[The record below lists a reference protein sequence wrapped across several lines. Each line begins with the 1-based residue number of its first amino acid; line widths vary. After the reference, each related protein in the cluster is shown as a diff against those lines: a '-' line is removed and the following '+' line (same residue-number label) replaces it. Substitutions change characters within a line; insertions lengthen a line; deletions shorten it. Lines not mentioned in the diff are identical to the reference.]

1 MSVRVL
7 RPALW
12 IALPVVTVLTMA
24 GVGDPVTETIRYLIT
39 WLLTV
44 LVPGALIWRVLTGGR
59 SVPQDLG
66 FGAVIGICWQ
76 LLIWVA
82 CTGLGVPSLQW
93 VPALGFYVVF
103 FAVPGLRRRA
113 TWPPGPSWWQPAMA
127 ALLLLAVV
135 RTVVGLLRVWPLPP
149 IAFDRHQD
157 FWYQLGL
164 IQMLEH
170 DITPPDPS
178 VLGEPLIYHWFAN
191 ASMAGQSVMSNVEP
205 SHVLMHQW
213 QITFVIS
220 LVLAGWAAGEALTG
234 KTWVGA
240 VAGLLTGALPGTLQ
254 LAAKPM
260 VEVSPAQ
267 VVQGP
272 TGALAALV
280 MLGLLGPTVLILR
293 KQATRGTW
301 LAMALMIAL
310 ATGTKPTVLP
320 IMLVGSAVVGL
331 YAWITE
337 RKLPWRIVTL
347 GVMAGVFFLA
357 ATVALTGSTGGSR
370 IQILAALRVQPYYAS
385 VSGDHSYPATGGWVL
400 PSIATGEPRLL
411 LFAAALLA
419 YYLLINSARLLS
431 LLSTTISPSRRDPAY
446 WWLAG
451 CVVAGTGITLVFSHT
466 GYSEYHFL
474 RTVTALGVVGTVAVA
489 STLVDETTRWRPV
502 LVAGVAGFA
511 TALLIRLLWF
521 HVPEVPTTV
530 GRAIVALVVPFQV
543 LAVVGLVVVFLTKR
557 RSRSLVLLQ
566 VIVLVLAAG
575 LPNQLAELSSN
586 VYRSVSGRPV
596 VADEKDRT
604 YLTENEQQAMIWL
617 DQHAKPGEV
626 AVSNVFCMP
635 SRFRTGCPDDAFWT
649 SGLSGVQQYLGA
661 WAYAP
666 KNLEATHNTTSFLT
680 QPSPWPDRLQQSLDA
695 VRRPTPALL
704 TKLHHETGVDW
715 IIADLRA
722 GPVSP
727 TLDRLAERAYANPD
741 IRIYRLR

>member
-12 IALPVVTVLTMA
+12 IALPVVTVATMA

-39 WLLTV
+39 WLLVV
-44 LVPGALIWRVLTGGR
+44 LLPGVLIWRVLAGGR

-66 FGAVIGICWQ
+66 FGAVIGIGWQ
-76 LLIWVA
+76 LTVWAV
-82 CTGLGVPSLQW
+82 CTGLGRPGLQW
-93 VPALGFYVVF
+93 ILALGFYVVF

-113 TWPPGPSWWQPAMA
+113 TWQPGPSWWQPAMA
-127 ALLLLAVV
+127 VLLLVAVV
-135 RTVVGLLRVWPLPP
+135 RTVAGLLRVWPLPP

-164 IQMLEH
+164 IQALKH
-170 DITPPDPS
+170 DITPPDLS

-191 ASMAGQSVMSNVEP
+191 ASMAGQSVMASVEP

-213 QITFVIS
+213 QVTFVIS

-254 LAAKPM
+254 LAAKPI

-272 TGALAALV
+272 TGALAVLV
-280 MLGLLGPTVLILR
+280 MLGLVGPTVLILR

-320 IMLVGSAVVGL
+320 IMLVGSAIVGL
-331 YAWITE
+331 YAWISE
-337 RKLPWRIVTL
+337 RVLPWRIVAL
-347 GVMAGVFFLA
+347 GAMAGAFFLA
-357 ATVALTGSTGGSR
+357 ATFALTGSTGGSR
-370 IQILAALRVQPYYAS
+370 IQILAALRVQPFYAS

-411 LFAAALLA
+411 LFAASLLA
-419 YYLLINSARLLS
+419 YYLLINAARLLS
-431 LLSTTISPSRRDPAY
+431 LLGTTTSPARRDPAY

-451 CVVAGTGITLVFSHT
+451 CVAAGTGITLVFSHT

-474 RTVTALGVVGTVAVA
+474 RTVTAIGVVGTVAVA
-489 STLVDETTRWRPV
+489 STLVDETTRWRPI
-502 LVAGVAGFA
+502 LVAGTAGLV

-521 HVPEVPTTV
+521 HVPDVPTTV

-543 LAVVGLVVVFLTKR
+543 LAVVGLIVVVLTRR
-557 RSRSLVLLQ
+557 RSRSLILLQ
-566 VIVLVLAAG
+566 VIALVLAAS
-575 LPNQLAELSSN
+575 LPNQVAVLSGN
-586 VYRSVSGRPV
+586 VYRFVTGQPV
-596 VADEKDRT
+596 VADPNDRV

-617 DQHAKPGEV
+617 GENAAPGDV

-635 SRFRTGCPDDAFWT
+635 PRFRTGCPDDAFWT
-649 SGLSGVQQYLGA
+649 SGLSGVQQYLSG

-666 KNLEATHNTTSFLT
+666 KNLQATQNKTSFLT

-704 TKLHHETGVDW
+704 SQLRNEIGVDW

-727 TLDRLAERAYANPD
+727 ALDKLAQRAYANSD
-741 IRIYRLR
+741 VRIYRLR

>member
-1 MSVRVL
+1 MPVRVL

-44 LVPGALIWRVLTGGR
+44 LVPGVLIWRVLAGGR

-76 LLIWVA
+76 LLVWA
-82 CTGLGVPSLQW
+82 TCTGLGVPSLQW
-93 VPALGFYVVF
+93 VLALGFYAVF
-103 FAVPGLRRRA
+103 FAVPALRRRV
-113 TWPPGPSWWQPAMA
+113 TWQPGPGWWQPAMA
-127 ALLLLAVV
+127 VLLLLAVV
-135 RTVVGLLRVWPLPP
+135 RTVVGLLRAWPLPP

-164 IQMLEH
+164 IQMLKH

-191 ASMAGQSVMSNVEP
+191 ASMAGQSVMANVEP
-205 SHVLMHQW
+205 SHILMHQW

-240 VAGLLTGALPGTLQ
+240 VAGLLTGVFPATLQ
-254 LAAKPM
+254 LATTPV
-260 VEVSPAQ
+260 VEASPAQ
-267 VVQGP
+267 GVQGP

-280 MLGLLGPTVLILR
+280 MLGLVGPVVQILR
-293 KQATRGTW
+293 KQTTRGTW
-301 LAMALMIAL
+301 PAMILMTAL

-320 IMLVGSAVVGL
+320 IFLAGAVVVGV
-331 YAWITE
+331 YSWVRE
-337 RKLPWRIVTL
+337 RRPPWRIVVL
-347 GVMAGVFFLA
+347 GLLAAGFFLA
-357 ATVALTGSTGGSR
+357 ATSSLVGSTGGSR
-370 IQILAALRVQPYYAS
+370 IQFLAALRAQPFYAS
-385 VSGDHSYPATGGWVL
+385 VSGDRSFPATGGWVL
-400 PSIATGEPRLL
+400 PTLATGEPRLL
-411 LFAAALLA
+411 LFVGTLLV
-419 YYLLINSARLLS
+419 YYLLINSARLLA
-431 LLSTTISPSRRDPAY
+431 LLGTTTSRARGDPAY

-451 CVVAGTGITLVFSHT
+451 CVAAGTCITLVFSHT
-466 GYSEYHFL
+466 GYSEYHFV
-474 RTVTALGVVGTVAVA
+474 RTVTGLGVVGAVAVA

-502 LVAGVAGFA
+502 LVAGLAGIL

-521 HVPEVPTTV
+521 PGPDGPPTV
-530 GRAIVALVVPFQV
+530 GRVIVALVVPFQV
-543 LAVVGLVVVFLTKR
+543 LAVVGLVVVFLTRR
-557 RSRSLVLLQ
+557 RSRSLVFLQ
-566 VIVLVLAAG
+566 VIVLVVAAG
-575 LPNQLAELSSN
+575 LPNQVAVFSSN
-586 VYRSVSGRPV
+586 LYHSASDRLV
-596 VADEKDRT
+596 VGNRNDRV

-617 DQHAKPGEV
+617 GENARPGDV

-635 SRFRTGCPDDAFWT
+635 PRFYTYCKADAFWT

-666 KNLEATHNTTSFLT
+666 KNLEATQNKTSFLT
-680 QPSPWPDRLQQSLDA
+680 QPSPWPDRLQESLDA

-704 TKLHHETGVDW
+704 TKLRQENGVDW
-715 IIADLRA
+715 LIADLRA

-727 TLDRLAERAYANPD
+727 ALDRLAAPVYSNPD
-741 IRIYRLR
+741 VRIYRLR

>member
-12 IALPVVTVLTMA
+12 IALPVVTVLMMA
-24 GVGDPVTETIRYLIT
+24 GVGDPVTETVRYLIT

-44 LVPGALIWRVLTGGR
+44 LVPGVLIWRVLAGGR

-76 LLIWVA
+76 LLVWVA

-93 VPALGFYVVF
+93 LPALGFYVVF
-103 FAVPGLRRRA
+103 FAVPALRRRV
-113 TWPPGPSWWQPAMA
+113 TWQPGPGWWQPAMA

-157 FWYQLGL
+157 YWYQLGL
-164 IQMLEH
+164 IQVLKH

-191 ASMAGQSVMSNVEP
+191 ASMAGQSVMANVEP

-272 TGALAALV
+272 TGALAVLV
-280 MLGLLGPTVLILR
+280 MLGLVGPTVLILR

-320 IMLVGSAVVGL
+320 IMLAGSAVVGL
-331 YAWITE
+331 FAWVTE
-337 RKLPWRIVTL
+337 RKLPWRIVAL
-347 GVMAGVFFLA
+347 GALAGAFFLA

-370 IQILAALRVQPYYAS
+370 IQILAALRVQPFYAS

-411 LFAAALLA
+411 LFAASLLA

-431 LLSTTISPSRRDPAY
+431 LLSTTTSPSRRDPAY
-446 WWLAG
+446 WWLSG
-451 CVVAGTGITLVFSHT
+451 CVVAGTGVTLVFSHT

-489 STLVDETTRWRPV
+489 STLVDATTRWRPI

-543 LAVVGLVVVFLTKR
+543 LAVIGLVVVFLTKR
-557 RSRSLVLLQ
+557 RSKPLVLLQ
-566 VIVLVLAAG
+566 VIALVLAAG
-575 LPNQLAELSSN
+575 LPNQVIELSSN
-586 VYRSVSGRPV
+586 LYRSVSGRPV

-617 DQHAKPGEV
+617 DEHAKPGEV

-635 SRFRTGCPDDAFWT
+635 SRFRPGCPDDAFWT

-666 KNLEATHNTTSFLT
+666 KNLEATQNKTSFLT

-704 TKLHHETGVDW
+704 TKLHQEIGVDW
-715 IIADLRA
+715 VIADLRA

-727 TLDRLAERAYANPD
+727 ALDHLAERVYANAD